1 MNYDHITKYLEKG
14 GVLTTSKSVHGTRA
28 TMHLKGREPVV
39 GDHHTTLPDALTS
52 LNSELGDTE
61 RRESEE

>member
-1 MNYDHITKYLEKG
+1 MNYDHITEYLENK
-14 GVLTTSKSVHGTRA
+14 GVLTVSKTPHGTRA

-52 LNSELGDTE
+52 LNSELADDTE
-61 RRESEE
+61 PLP